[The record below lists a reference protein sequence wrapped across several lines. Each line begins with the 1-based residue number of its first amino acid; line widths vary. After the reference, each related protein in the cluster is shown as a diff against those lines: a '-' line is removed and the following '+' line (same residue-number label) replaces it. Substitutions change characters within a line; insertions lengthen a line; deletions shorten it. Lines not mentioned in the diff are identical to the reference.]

1 MYFVYVNLLLLILLI
16 QKLLKFININLIM
29 ARPRIRGTKKAFFN
43 AIITF
48 ILLSII
54 VIAVSAYFVFDN
66 KLIGPAFLGLG
77 IINLIFLK
85 IVKIDFKSVYP
96 DMVFGLIDNG
106 VLVFAAVLGGTYA
119 GIAGA
124 IIGGAAGNTITD
136 GIGGL
141 FEGYIAEHQR
151 TIKIDNLRTAMS
163 SMLGK
168 MAGCLFGAGVGLILV
183 WLITSLF

>member
-1 MYFVYVNLLLLILLI
+1 MELFPLHQ
-16 QKLLKFININLIM
+16 QKLLKFINTHLSM
-29 ARPRIRGTKKAFFN
+29 RKKRTGGFIKALTSF
-43 AIITF
+43 II
-48 ILLSII
+48 LSII
-54 VIAVSAYFVFDN
+54 VIAVSVYFVFDN

-77 IINLIFLK
+77 IISLIFLK
-85 IVKIDFKSVYP
+85 IAKIDFKSVYP

-124 IIGGAAGNTITD
+124 VIGGAAGNTVTD

-141 FEGYIAEHQR
+141 FEGYVAQHQR
-151 TIKIDNLRTAMS
+151 KFEIDNLRTAMS

-168 MAGCLFGAGVGLILV
+168 MVGCLFGAGLGLIIV
-183 WLITSLF
+183 WLVASLI